1 MTGTGPLP
9 IPILRPPVSE
19 APRRRTKRACSS
31 CRRKKLKCNGLQPC
45 KTCVYRSNMCTYVS
59 TQRQSTAATNV
70 APVPNLNILGVS
82 LELPVNTASGDTDGY
97 GFITGNGG
105 GLRGGQK
112 QAEDV
117 NRDGNAGVTISRG
130 PSRGSEEERLNEQSR
145 LLNDGKGRLLYLGDS
160 ASLSFLDTI
169 RRLVENTLG
178 PSDFTKDPHR
188 HKLVEGSITVVKKPT
203 HVLPD
208 REAAEFLID
217 SFFSNTVGILYV
229 LDREACA
236 REVAQI
242 YENPLAVEQSRLSIL
257 NLVFAVGLQMIRS
270 STGHSFRQ
278 SLILKR
284 LDASPVDRAELF
296 YLNATYL
303 HDPMQGF
310 EDGDMTSIQ
319 ALLLITVFMLT
330 VAKRNAAWAYF
341 GMAVRSAYALGLHRK
356 ETDLGFAPSEQ
367 RMRRNIW
374 KSLYVMDC
382 FLSAMLG
389 RPNSIN
395 SRDAP
400 QSSFATDQHGAE
412 GEESIEA
419 DALTAS
425 TRASQLIGDVLSSV
439 YAERKI
445 SVKLAHRLS
454 SRFHSWNESLPPIL
468 RWQNISLPNEDPRTT
483 LAQLRVNLS
492 YFHGV
497 ILLTRPF
504 LLQRVISLVH
514 PSKGD
519 GGLSNQSKI
528 HGRDETSSASA
539 GPFPPACVRSAVYS
553 VDAVQNALLKRAL
566 PRRDP
571 FVIYWLFSAA
581 LVVFSDGFANVCT
594 DVDTARA
601 MQTALN
607 LMQYLGE
614 VDPLARRYSQILA
627 AFHAAISRKE
637 TVAAKDRLT
646 ATRASSDNI
655 YNAFFGGSG
664 GAEIGTAAAQPPN
677 PGSAP
682 LDFRRS
688 SNSNIAPSTNMNNA
702 SGGPGLIATGTG
714 SGISPGDY
722 CLDFDAF
729 LNSVGLGAGGSES
742 ASSFIP
748 PSRGP
753 PTFPVMTS
761 SHTPQHE
768 SMDDWFKAFYA
779 VSDDGTAHEAYPSF
793 FTEDSKL
800 IMGDKVA
807 VGRQEILNLRTDMW
821 TAVSSRHHTFE
832 FFTNPSLPDTY
843 LLQGTVDYEFKDGRK
858 GHTAWVAKAVFQ
870 GEGKARRLGFYQVF
884 LNAGQR

>member
-9 IPILRPPVSE
+9 VPIPILRPPDSE

-31 CRRKKLKCNGLQPC
+31 CQRKKLKCNGLQPC
-45 KTCVYRSNMCTYVS
+45 KTCVYRSSICTYVSHS
-59 TQRQSTAATNV
+59 TQRQSTAATDV
-70 APVPNLNILGVS
+70 APVPNLNILGAS
-82 LELPVNTASGDTDGY
+82 PELPVNTASGDTDGY
-97 GFITGNGG
+97 GFITGNRG
-105 GLRGGQK
+105 GLRGGQE

-117 NRDGNAGVTISRG
+117 NRDGNAGVTISRV

-497 ILLTRPF
+497 ILLARPF
-504 LLQRVISLVH
+504 LLQRVVSLVH

-528 HGRDETSSASA
+528 HSRDETSSASA

-581 LVVFSDGFANVCT
+581 LVVFCDGFANVCT

-601 MQTALN
+601 MQTALS

-646 ATRASSDNI
+646 ATRASSDDI
-655 YNAFFGGSG
+655 FNAFFGGSG
-664 GAEIGTAAAQPPN
+664 GAEMGTAAAQPPN

-682 LDFRRS
+682 LDFRGS
-688 SNSNIAPSTNMNNA
+688 SNSNIAPSTNTNNA
-702 SGGPGLIATGTG
+702 SVISAIQTATDWQPTYWRSSSLQSDPKAGAGVTAKEGGP
-714 SGISPGDY
+714 D
-722 CLDFDAF
+722 
-729 LNSVGLGAGGSES
+729 LG
-742 ASSFIP
+742 P
-748 PSRGP
+748 Q
-753 PTFPVMTS
+753 TFPVMTS

-800 IMGDKVA
+800 IMGDKIG
-807 VGRQEILNLRTDMW
+807 VGRQEILKLRTDMW

-843 LLQGTVDYEFKDGRK
+843 LLQGTVDYGFKDGRK
-858 GHTAWVAKAVFQ
+858 GHMAWVAKAVFE